1 MKVLK
6 FNENFD
12 FLEKKLNFEIF
23 ENFDLF
29 LQFDWPTGNEI
40 SSLVGQRWNTEYTS
54 RKVYSLW
61 GRVEKML
68 FRPISEKQNSLSF
81 NKLLKSLK
89 NSLLY
94 NKAVIDF

>member
-1 MKVLK
+1 
-6 FNENFD
+6 
-12 FLEKKLNFEIF
+12 
-23 ENFDLF
+23 
-29 LQFDWPTGNEI
+29 
-40 SSLVGQRWNTEYTS
+40 
-54 RKVYSLW
+54 
-61 GRVEKML
+61 ML